1 MSELQILLIEIFI
14 ILSLYIFV
22 FIYSVISVDTITT
35 LLSFLIF
42 LILLIPFYFLLEKL
56 DFLVHFNNLEDIPI
70 FNLIVFYST
79 LINLFIGLYL
89 FVELVYLFFYG

>member
-14 ILSLYIFV
+14 ILSLYIFI

-35 LLSFLIF
+35 FLSFLIF
-42 LILLIPFYFLLEKL
+42 LILLIPFYFLLDKL
-56 DFLVHFNNLEDIPI
+56 EFLVYFNNLEDIPI
-70 FNLIVFYST
+70 FNLIIFYST

-89 FVELVYLFFYG
+89 FIELVYLFFYG

>member
-1 MSELQILLIEIFI
+1 MSELQILLIEIFV

-22 FIYSVISVDTITT
+22 FIYSVISADTITT

-56 DFLVHFNNLEDIPI
+56 DFLVYFNNLEDILI

-89 FVELVYLFFYG
+89 FIELVYLFFYG